1 MNVLRSIVAAFALF
15 SAIPMPRI
23 EWNSSTTRYMMAAF
37 PLVGVVIGCLV
48 LLWGAL
54 CQMLGFGPVLTG
66 AGYALIPTAVSGGI
80 HMDGLADVIDA
91 QSSHAEPARK
101 REILKDPHVG
111 AFAVI
116 GVCCYLVAYVA
127 LASEVGGRHVGM
139 LACVPIVSRCLSG
152 LATVCLKTSSDKGML
167 ASERG
172 SADVRVVCVALAAEL
187 ATVAVALAAIG
198 PVVGIAVLMAAVGT
212 LAYVRWL
219 AQSQYGGMSGD
230 LAGYFLQVAELCML
244 ACVVFVGRLV

>member
-1 MNVLRSIVAAFALF
+1 L
-15 SAIPMPRI
+15 
-23 EWNSSTTRYMMAAF
+23 
-37 PLVGVVIGCLV
+37 
-48 LLWGAL
+48 LLWHAV
-54 CQMLGFGPVLTG
+54 CASMGFGSLLTA
-66 AGYALIPTAVSGGI
+66 AGYTLIPIALSGGI

-111 AFAVI
+111 AFAII

-127 LASEVGGRHVGM
+127 LASEVSGRLMGV
-139 LACVPIVSRCLSG
+139 LACVPVVSRCLSG
-152 LATVCLKTSSDKGML
+152 FATVCFRTSSGKGML

-172 SADVRVVCVALAAEL
+172 SADLHVVRVSLALELAAVSVALVAASPL
-187 ATVAVALAAIG
+187 VGVAVLVTA
-198 PVVGIAVLMAAVGT
+198 VVA

-230 LAGYFLQVAELCML
+230 LAGYFLQLAELCML
-244 ACVVFVGRLV
+244 ACIVFVGRLV

>member
-48 LLWGAL
+48 LLWGTVCEAL
-54 CQMLGFGPVLTG
+54 GLGPVLTG
-66 AGYALIPTAVSGGI
+66 AGFALIPIAVSGGI

-152 LATVCLKTSSDKGML
+152 LATVRFRAASSTGML
-167 ASERG
+167 ASECG
-172 SADVRVVCVALAAEL
+172 SADVRVVCVVLAAEL
-187 ATVAVALAAIG
+187 AAVAVALAAIG

-244 ACVVFVGRLV
+244 ACIVFVGRLV

>member
-1 MNVLRSIVAAFALF
+1 MNVLRSIVAAFSLF

-37 PLVGVVIGCLV
+37 PLVGVVIGAFV
-48 LLWGAL
+48 LLWCAV
-54 CQMLGFGPVLTG
+54 CQALGFGPLLTG
-66 AGYALIPTAVSGGI
+66 AGYALAPIAVSGGI

-111 AFAVI
+111 AFAII

-127 LASEVGGRHVGM
+127 LASEVSGWLVGV
-139 LACVPIVSRCLSG
+139 LACVPVVSRSLSG
-152 LATVCLKTSSDKGML
+152 LATVCFRTSSSKGML
-167 ASERG
+167 ASERA
-172 SADVRVVCVALAAEL
+172 SADVRVVRISLVLEL
-187 ATVAVALAAIG
+187 VAVA
-198 PVVGIAVLMAAVGT
+198 VVLVATGHHAGIAVLAAAVVV
-212 LAYVRWL
+212 LLYVRWL

-230 LAGYFLQVAELCML
+230 LAGYYLQLAELCML
-244 ACVVFVGRLV
+244 ACIVVVGRLV

>member
-1 MNVLRSIVAAFALF
+1 MNVLRSIVAAFSLF

-23 EWNSSTTRYMMAAF
+23 EWNGSTTRYMMAAF
-37 PLVGVVIGCLV
+37 PLVGVVIGALL
-48 LLWGAL
+48 LLWRAL
-54 CQMLGFGPVLTG
+54 CATMGFGSLLTA
-66 AGYALIPTAVSGGI
+66 AGYTLIPIAVSGGI

-111 AFAVI
+111 AFAII
-116 GVCCYLVAYVA
+116 GVCCYLLAYVA
-127 LASEVGGRHVGM
+127 LASEVSGRLACV
-139 LACVPIVSRCLSG
+139 LACVPVVSRCLSG
-152 LATVCLKTSSDKGML
+152 FATVCFRTSSSKGML

-172 SADVRVVCVALAAEL
+172 SADLRVVRVSLALELAAVSVALVVASPL
-187 ATVAVALAAIG
+187 VGVAVLVTA
-198 PVVGIAVLMAAVGT
+198 VVV

-230 LAGYFLQVAELCML
+230 LAGYFLQLAELCML
-244 ACVVFVGRLV
+244 ACIVFVGRLV